1 MASAISLREVT
12 KIFGRFAALRG
23 VSFELAAG
31 KLYVL
36 VGDNG
41 AGKSTLLRIITGL
54 AKPSSGTVEV
64 RGTLGYMAHA
74 SMLYDELTGIENL
87 RYFAALYSLPGKLCS
102 DVMHAVGLDPA
113 LERPIRDYSQ
123 GMRQRLSLARAIL
136 HDPAVL
142 LLDEPFSNV
151 DASSTA
157 QMAALLHSW
166 RNAGKTVVVVTHQPI
181 ALEGIA
187 DEFIRMDAG
196 RMVSRE
202 RSLREVIA

>member
-1 MASAISLREVT
+1 MASAISLRDIT

-23 VSFELAAG
+23 VSLELEAG

-54 AKPSSGTVEV
+54 TKPSSGSVEV
-64 RGTLGYMAHA
+64 HGSLGYMAHA
-74 SMLYDELTGIENL
+74 TMLYDELSGVENL
-87 RYFAALYSLPGKLCS
+87 HYFAALYALPKKSCPEA
-102 DVMHAVGLDPA
+102 MQTVGLDPA
-113 LERPIRDYSQ
+113 LKRPARDYSQ

-136 HDPAVL
+136 NDPAVL

-151 DASSTA
+151 DATSTA
-157 QMAALLHSW
+157 QMAELLRRW
-166 RNAGKTVVVVTHQPI
+166 RNAGKTIVVVTHQPA

-196 RMVSRE
+196 RIVSRQP
-202 RSLREVIA
+202 SLREVIA

>member
-1 MASAISLREVT
+1 MAFAISLRDIT

-23 VSFELAAG
+23 ISLELEAG
-31 KLYVL
+31 KLCVL

-41 AGKSTLLRIITGL
+41 AGKSTLLRVITGL
-54 AKPSSGTVEV
+54 AKPSSGAVEV
-64 RGTLGYMAHA
+64 HGTLGFMAHA
-74 SMLYDELTGIENL
+74 SMLYDELSGIENL
-87 RYFAALYSLPGKLCS
+87 RYFAALYGLPAPSCA
-102 DVMHAVGLDPA
+102 DVMLAVGLDPA
-113 LERPIRDYSQ
+113 LTRPARDYSQ

-136 HDPAVL
+136 NDPAVL

-166 RNAGKTVVVVTHQPI
+166 RNAGKTIVVVTHQPI

-196 RMVSRE
+196 RVVSRE
-202 RSLREVIA
+202 SSLHAVIA